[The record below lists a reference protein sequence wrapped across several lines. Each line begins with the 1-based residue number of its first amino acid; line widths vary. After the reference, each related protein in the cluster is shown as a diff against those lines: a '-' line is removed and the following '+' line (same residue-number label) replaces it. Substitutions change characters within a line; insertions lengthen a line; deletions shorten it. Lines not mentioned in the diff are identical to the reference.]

1 MGEATERRPAGSQ
14 PDDKED
20 TMSTFAFIYRAPQ
33 NYTPTPEAVAQ
44 WGAWFEGM
52 GDSVVDRGN
61 RVVGTTTLGRGAPD
75 TVLGGYS
82 LVSADD
88 LEAAVALAKGC
99 PILERNGG
107 VEVGEVMS

>member
-1 MGEATERRPAGSQ
+1 MRPPSGGPAE
-14 PDDKED
+14 KENH
-20 TMSTFAFIYRAPQ
+20 MSTFVFIYRAPK
-33 NYTPTPEAVAQ
+33 NYIPSDDAIAQ
-44 WGAWFEGM
+44 WNAWFESM

-61 RVVGTTTLGRGAPD
+61 RVVDTHTLGHGAPD

-99 PILERNGG
+99 PILDRSGG
-107 VEVGEVMS
+107 VEVGELMP

>member
-1 MGEATERRPAGSQ
+1 
-14 PDDKED
+14 
-20 TMSTFAFIYRAPQ
+20 MSTFVFIYRAPK
-33 NYTPTPEAVAQ
+33 NYTPTPDAIDQ
-44 WGAWFEGM
+44 WNAWFESM

-61 RVVGTTTLGRGAPD
+61 RVVGTSTLGSGAPD

-82 LVSADD
+82 LVSAGD
-88 LEAAVALAKGC
+88 LEAASALAKGC

>member
-1 MGEATERRPAGSQ
+1 
-14 PDDKED
+14 
-20 TMSTFAFIYRAPQ
+20 MSTFVFIYRAPK
-33 NYTPTPEAVAQ
+33 NYTPTPDAVDQ
-44 WGAWFEGM
+44 WGAWFETM
-52 GDSVVDRGN
+52 GD
-61 RVVGTTTLGRGAPD
+61 RVVARGDRVVATSTLGRGAPD

-88 LEAAVALAKGC
+88 LEGAISLAKGC